1 VTLPTPPTC
10 IACSIFR
17 REIEALQTTT
27 ALDLRFRYLNSM
39 LHMLP
44 EQLETRLRQVIEEEK
59 NQGRQVVLSFGDCC
73 PQMLE
78 LQADAGTARTE
89 GINCCEILLGRE
101 RYRSLRKEGVFFFL
115 PEWARRWQEI
125 FQKELGLTAANA
137 QSLMGEMH
145 TRLIYLDTGLVPI
158 PEQEMQAASAFTG
171 LPWEVLPVS
180 LEALHANL
188 EKAMNARQPNE

>member
-1 VTLPTPPTC
+1 MTLPTPPTC

-27 ALDLRFRYLNSM
+27 ALDLQFRFLNSM
-39 LHMLP
+39 LHMVP
-44 EQLETRLRQVIEEEK
+44 EQLETRLRHLIDEEK
-59 NQGRQVVLSFGDCC
+59 QQGRDVVLGFGDCC

-78 LQADAGTARTE
+78 LQADAGTTRIE

-101 RYRSLRKEGVFFFL
+101 RYRSLRKEGAFFFL

-125 FQKELGLTAANA
+125 FQKELGLTAFNA
-137 QSLMGEMH
+137 KSLMGEMH

-158 PEQEMQAASAFTG
+158 PEQEMQEASAFTG
-171 LPWEVLPVS
+171 LPWEVLPVT
-180 LEALHANL
+180 LEALHLNL
-188 EKAMNARQPNE
+188 EKAMNPRHPNE